1 MAQDTALL
9 RYLLKWARRAPWS
22 WSQRDLTFQFDWTD
36 DYISS
41 NATIGRT
48 GYDMNV
54 SGNVTT
60 GSDGDGSYIQF
71 NGNRDATIPS
81 GTNAEMQQST
91 SQTLNQT
98 TSFTISSKFKF
109 NWVVPAWWS
118 MWIFG
123 RSNIISLYADNSA
136 WTNLAK
142 FRIRNWATFTDV
154 TFTAVASTT
163 YTVHWVFDA
172 TVNKMYL
179 YINGVLQNVW
189 WTTVAAATFWWTQN
203 FILWDWW
210 LGWGNVKSLS
220 TYIYHACIRN
230 KALTQ
235 AEVDADI
242 ALWNT
247 TKQDPSIVAY
257 YVPENLQY
265 NTQYAN
271 NPKDLTAATR
281 AKDAGVT
288 VTANTTV
295 APDGTTT
302 ADTVAISWATW
313 TWFREIDNTITGAT
327 LASKTFIVKAFV
339 KVPAATASFRLE
351 CTHWWVTAYRSSD
364 LTATTTR
371 QEFTF
376 TQTFTSS
383 TSWTSINFW
392 LCNSTTWAVISVEV
406 RNVRLFLVNETLR
419 DESPNIWWFIGRK
432 QNKVLSCRVKPNI
445 DAPDSFAAQGL
456 MEITWA
462 RIYIRS
468 SSNVV
473 RMRYDNRLWARESIY
488 TLWNWF
494 RDKVHALW
502 LITWNWSWWTTK
514 LYINWIL
521 RDTDNRSV
529 DPQWLSGRSTSLWM
543 WRIGT
548 TYFSWNIRDARI
560 YTFTWSFTN
569 ADALAIYNWWEPT
582 SAWVTK
588 YLHYKPPVGEV
599 WTTTQDQSTNDRDW
613 TLNGGVT
620 RIYL

>member
-1 MAQDTALL
+1 MSNIPNLASLARL
-9 RYLLKWARRAPWS
+9 RLWS
-22 WSQRDLTFQFDWTD
+22 WGWSTVRRKAFWFDWVN

-71 NGNRDATIPS
+71 NGNRDDSLLTW
-81 GTNAEMQQST
+81 TRAELIWWTTPTFTQ
-91 SQTLNQT
+91 L
-98 TSFTISSKFKF
+98 TSFTLSAKFKVISTPS
-109 NWVVPAWWS
+109 WVHG
-118 MWIFG
+118 IFG
-123 RSNIISLYADNSA
+123 SNQDACIDTNATQVRFTLRWSSTVTNGYSFSVGTVYTCHLVYDAISNKLYA
-136 WTNLAK
+136 
-142 FRIRNWATFTDV
+142 
-154 TFTAVASTT
+154 
-163 YTVHWVFDA
+163 
-172 TVNKMYL
+172 
-179 YINGVLQNVW
+179 YINWVLQNVW
-189 WTTVAAATFWWTQN
+189 WTSGPTTFTTDTRRLWDNAIWWWTM
-203 FILWDWW
+203 
-210 LGWGNVKSLS
+210 VSASK
-220 TYIYHACIRN
+220 YIYHSAVRN

-235 AEVDADI
+235 AEIDADI

-288 VTANTTV
+288 VIANTTV

-302 ADTVAISWATW
+302 ADTVAISWAAW
-313 TWFREIDNTITGAT
+313 TWFREVDNTITGAT

-406 RNVRLFLVNETLR
+406 RNVRLFLVNEILR

-432 QNKVLSCRVKPNI
+432 TQKVLSCRYKPNA
-445 DAPDSFAAQGL
+445 DFADSPTAWAL
-456 MEITWA
+456 MVIPRAYMHDRVSDHRTQ
-462 RIYIRS
+462 I
-468 SSNVV
+468 
-473 RMRYDNRLWARESIY
+473 RYDDRVGARTSITTPLWA
-488 TLWNWF
+488 WF
-494 RDKVHALW
+494 RGKVHVLW
-502 LITWNWSWWTTK
+502 IIYWTWSAFATKFYTNGILQDSDTRTAMPASSFIQSILESW
-514 LYINWIL
+514 
-521 RDTDNRSV
+521 R
-529 DPQWLSGRSTSLWM
+529 RST
-543 WRIGT
+543 
-548 TYFSWNIRDARI
+548 TYYSWNIRDPRI
-560 YTFTWSFTN
+560 YTFTWSFTD

-588 YLHYKPPVGEV
+588 YLHYRPPVGEV
-599 WTTTQDQSTNDRDW
+599 WTTTQDQSPNDRDW

-620 RIYL
+620 RDYI

>member
-1 MAQDTALL
+1 MSNIPNLASLARL
-9 RYLLKWARRAPWS
+9 RLWS
-22 WSQRDLTFQFDWTD
+22 WGWSTVRRKAFWFDWTN

-60 GSDGDGSYIQF
+60 GSDGDGSYFWI
-71 NGNRDATIPS
+71 NWNRNWTASTGTRAEALWGATP
-81 GTNAEMQQST
+81 TFTQAT
-91 SQTLNQT
+91 D
-98 TSFTISSKFKF
+98 FTIKARVKLISNAVSDTT
-109 NWVVPAWWS
+109 
-118 MWIFG
+118 WIFWS
-123 RSNIISLYADNSA
+123 RFAFCISNIAGNSIRFTVRWSSTIDVNYASSLNTLYDLHLVRVAAD
-136 WTNLAK
+136 AK
-142 FRIRNWATFTDV
+142 F
-154 TFTAVASTT
+154 
-163 YTVHWVFDA
+163 YYY
-172 TVNKMYL
+172 VNS
-179 YINGVLQNVW
+179 VLQNVW
-189 WTTVAAATFWWTQN
+189 WTAWPATFTTAASTW
-203 FILWDWW
+203 LVWDNAI
-210 LGWGNVKSLS
+210 GWGNPSSWEK
-220 TYIYHACIRN
+220 YIYHACIRN

-235 AEVDADI
+235 AEIDADI

-302 ADTVAISWATW
+302 ADTVAISWAAW
-313 TWFREIDNTITGAT
+313 TWFREVDNTITGAT

-406 RNVRLFLVNETLR
+406 RNVRLYLTNETLR

-445 DAPDSFAAQGL
+445 DAPDSFTAQGL

-462 RIYIRS
+462 RIHIRS

-473 RMRYDNRLWARESIY
+473 RIRYDSRLWARESTY
-488 TLWNWF
+488 ALWNWF
-494 RDKVHALW
+494 RGKVHVLW
-502 LITWNWSWWTTK
+502 LITWNWSWWTTA
-514 LYINWIL
+514 LYINWIS

-529 DPQWLSGRSTSLWM
+529 DPQWLTGRSTSLRV
-543 WRIGT
+543 WRSWT
-548 TYFSWNIRDARI
+548 TYYSWNIRDARI
-560 YTFTWSFTN
+560 YTFTWSFTD

-588 YLHYKPPVGEV
+588 YLQYKPPVGEV
-599 WTTTQDQSTNDRDW
+599 WTTTQDQSPNDRDW

-620 RIYL
+620 RDYI

>member
-1 MAQDTALL
+1 MSNIPNLASLARL
-9 RYLLKWARRAPWS
+9 RLWS
-22 WSQRDLTFQFDWTD
+22 WGWSTVRRKAFWFDWTN

-60 GSDGDGSYIQF
+60 GSDGDGSYFWI
-71 NGNRDATIPS
+71 NWNRNWTASTGTRAEALWGATP
-81 GTNAEMQQST
+81 TFTQAT
-91 SQTLNQT
+91 D
-98 TSFTISSKFKF
+98 FTIKARVKLISNAVSDTT
-109 NWVVPAWWS
+109 
-118 MWIFG
+118 WIFWS
-123 RSNIISLYADNSA
+123 RFAFCISNIAGNSIRFTVRWSSTIDVNYASSLNTLYDLHLVRVAAD
-136 WTNLAK
+136 AK
-142 FRIRNWATFTDV
+142 F
-154 TFTAVASTT
+154 
-163 YTVHWVFDA
+163 YYY
-172 TVNKMYL
+172 VNS
-179 YINGVLQNVW
+179 VLQNVW
-189 WTTVAAATFWWTQN
+189 WTAWPATFTTAASTW
-203 FILWDWW
+203 LVWDNAI
-210 LGWGNVKSLS
+210 GWGNPSSWEK
-220 TYIYHACIRN
+220 YIYHACIRN

-235 AEVDADI
+235 AEIDADI

-302 ADTVAISWATW
+302 ADTVAISWAAW
-313 TWFREIDNTITGAT
+313 TWFREVDNTITGAT

-406 RNVRLFLVNETLR
+406 RNVRLFLGNETLR
-419 DESPNIWWFIGRK
+419 DESPNMWGYLWRK
-432 QNKVLSCRVKPNI
+432 QNEVISTRIKPSADAVWSTGDTQCFSLTPYLYWQLRTTSNNI
-445 DAPDSFAAQGL
+445 QIRADTRLAA
-456 MEITWA
+456 IWA
-462 RIYIRS
+462 
-468 SSNVV
+468 
-473 RMRYDNRLWARESIY
+473 AY
-488 TLWNWF
+488 TLWNGF
-494 RDKVHALW
+494 RDKAHILW
-502 LITWNWSWWTTK
+502 VRTRDWTKFLNK
-514 LYINWIL
+514 LYLNWVLVGTANWTEQAPISSW
-521 RDTDNRSV
+521 NY
-529 DPQWLSGRSTSLWM
+529 WNNFWM
-543 WRIGT
+543 WRRWT
-548 TYFSWNIRDARI
+548 SYFSWNIRDARI
-560 YTFTWSFTN
+560 YTFTWSFTD

-588 YLHYKPPVGEV
+588 YLHYRPPVGEV
-599 WTTTQDQSTNDRDW
+599 WTTTQDQSPNDRDW

-620 RIYL
+620 RDYI